1 MTTPDNLNQQ
11 NPTTSTINAADS
23 VSNPPQR
30 RRWRI
35 LKFFSGIML
44 AVLIAVTGGGYWI
57 LNTPSGVQWL
67 LTAIQRASND
77 AVQFEAVSGSAAALH
92 IGKVNFADAST
103 QIAIDQFELRWS
115 PHRLLAGKLLIH
127 AFGAQSIAL
136 HSAPSE
142 EETVIPEDLSLP
154 VELTIERLHI
164 GALHIY
170 TLDGEPPETRQPDF
184 SLSGVSLRLDSHARQ
199 HAISR
204 LALNSTF
211 GALQAMGSIETAP
224 PFRLR
229 AMLRHDASEKWGVT
243 QAAVSGTLEQL
254 NLKLHHQLQSGN
266 APMQGYIDIQLQ
278 PFAPEP
284 VEMVTAF
291 KAAVTG
297 FNPAALFPDTPQASI
312 SMHTDLHRNAE
323 SRLEGK
329 LTLINRMTAPLDRD
343 GLPLAAF
350 RTAVL
355 LDAKTLKLDRL
366 AIRLAG
372 NARISGNA
380 AWHFNEKYGLA
391 ALDIGNLN
399 PAAIDT
405 TMQAAGINGTLRLTG
420 DANQQRIEARLRD
433 QSLKLPESLK
443 LDLTAVHS
451 ANRIAL
457 EHVNLSRGQSSLTG
471 MGELNLPDA
480 AATGEALPFRFT
492 GQLKQ
497 FNLADFIQGYE
508 SRLNMKLAL
517 TGNWSPEL
525 AGTLDYR
532 FEESRF
538 NRQPVDGKG
547 RIEFTQLPSST
558 IAIVSAADLQIGSN
572 RIQAHGKYG
581 KPGDALTLQ
590 ITAPALDQTG
600 FGVSGALQAYIE
612 LRGVIDK
619 PAVDFDISGEQLAL
633 PGEQSVGHLAA
644 RGRLHPDTLALALS
658 ADRIRS
664 ANKTLLEQ
672 IHLKVDGQTAQHTIQ
687 AELRIDQT
695 QSVTLQANG
704 SLFGYDRQQTTPYWK
719 GTITHLAV
727 SGQLPV
733 QLQTHAALTLA
744 DDKIT
749 LDNARFSV
757 AGGEASIDTARWS
770 PQKWQSRGHF
780 SSIAV
785 HPGSDLIAKED
796 ILRLRGQWD
805 IQAQGQL
812 TGDIEVMR
820 EQGDW
825 FLPGELPHAIGLQN
839 LRLHASADNGQL
851 TGQLDLASEHLG
863 QMAASIT
870 LPITASASND
880 FFPPH
885 TALNGALSLK
895 SADLSWLDNLADSAI
910 HAGGMVEMEAAI
922 SGTLENPA
930 LQGRITGKELALAL
944 PDEGLNLNQGQLAAR
959 FDQSALH
966 IEQLRFISPY
976 EAPPKDRLLRK
987 LKLEEKAG
995 SIEITGTLGFTD
1007 NTHQL
1012 AVALDQVYLV
1022 HPPHYWI
1029 AASGNNT
1036 ATMSS
1041 NVLDIKGEITA
1052 DAGLITQPPATRP
1065 QLADDIV
1072 VADDTAESADGTGIG
1087 TQSSIVN
1094 LSATLNLGKQ
1104 FFLRVAG
1111 LEGQLDGS
1119 LRLQNDKQGTLSA
1132 IGSITTKNTS
1142 YKAYGQNLTVERGI
1156 VNFYGP
1162 LDDPGLNVRAV
1173 RKGLE
1178 VEAGVEVA
1186 GTVRHP
1192 QIKLVS
1198 SPNVPDT
1205 EKLSWIA
1212 LGRAPDV
1219 SGLDTSLL
1227 MTAANSILGGQSG
1240 FGVTDRIRDLFGFDE
1255 FSFRQGSTP
1264 GSTQTTGQAATQISP
1279 FANPYAFAGST
1290 LGGQIGTIGK
1300 RISSRAYLSYE
1311 RGITA
1316 ATAGITKLTYTLT
1329 PSITVV
1335 TQAGEDSAMDL
1346 FYTFRFD

>member
-1 MTTPDNLNQQ
+1 MTPPDDLNQP
-11 NPTTSTINAADS
+11 NPA
-23 VSNPPQR
+23 VSSPPQR

-35 LKFFSGIML
+35 LKIFSGIML
-44 AVLIAVTGGGYWI
+44 AMLIVLTGGGYWI
-57 LNTPSGVQWL
+57 LNMPSGIQWL

-77 AVQFEAVSGSAAALH
+77 TVQFEAISGTAAALR
-92 IGKVNFADAST
+92 IGRVSFADAAT
-103 QIAIDQFELRWS
+103 QIAIDQFELHWS
-115 PHRLLAGKLLIH
+115 PHRLLTGKLLIH
-127 AFGAQSIAL
+127 ALSMQSIAL

-142 EETVIPEDLSLP
+142 EETVMPEDLSLP
-154 VELTIERLHI
+154 VELTVERLHI
-164 GALHIY
+164 GALHVY
-170 TLDGEPPETRQPDF
+170 TINDESPETRQADF

-204 LALNSTF
+204 VALSSAF
-211 GALQAMGSIETAP
+211 GALQATGFIETAP

-243 QAAVSGTLEQL
+243 QAAVSGTLGQM

-266 APMQGYIDIQLQ
+266 ASMQGYIDVQLQ

-284 VEMVTAF
+284 AEMLTAL

-297 FNPAALFPDTPQASI
+297 FNPASLFPDTPQASI
-312 SMHTDLHRNAE
+312 SLHTDLRRNAE
-323 SRLEGK
+323 NRLEGR
-329 LTLINRMTAPLDRD
+329 LTLINPASAPLDQD
-343 GLPLAAF
+343 GLPLAAL
-350 RTAVL
+350 RTTVL

-372 NARISGNA
+372 HARISGDA
-380 AWHFNEKYGLA
+380 AWHFNEEYGLA

-405 TMQAAGINGTLRLTG
+405 TLQAASINGALRLTG
-420 DANQQRIEARLRD
+420 DADQQRIEARLRD
-433 QSLKLPESLK
+433 QSPKLSKSLQ
-443 LDLTAVHS
+443 LDLAAVHS
-451 ANRIAL
+451 TNRIVL
-457 EHVNLSRGQSSLTG
+457 EQVNLSRGQSSLTG
-471 MGELNLPDA
+471 MGELNLPGA

-497 FNLADFIQGYE
+497 FDIADFIQGYE

-517 TGNWSPEL
+517 AGDWSPEL
-525 AGTLDYR
+525 TGMLDYR
-532 FEESRF
+532 LEDSHF
-538 NRQPVDGKG
+538 NHQPVTGKG
-547 RIEFTQLPSST
+547 RIAFTQLPSSA

-572 RIQAHGKYG
+572 RIQAHGQYG

-590 ITAPALDQTG
+590 INAPALDQTG
-600 FGVSGALQAYIE
+600 FGLSGALQATIE

-619 PAVDFDISGEQLAL
+619 PAIDFDVSGEQLAL
-633 PGEQSVGHLAA
+633 ADTQSVGHLTV
-644 RGRLHPDTLALALS
+644 RGKLHPDALALTLS
-658 ADRIRS
+658 ADQIRS
-664 ANKTLLEQ
+664 TNKTLLKQ
-672 IHLKVDGQTAQHTIQ
+672 LHLKVDGQTTQHTIQ
-687 AELRIDQT
+687 TELRIDRE
-695 QSVTLQANG
+695 QSVTLQAEG
-704 SLFGYDRQQTTPYWK
+704 GLFGHDRQKAAPHWK
-719 GTITHLAV
+719 GAITHLAV

-733 QLQTHAALTLA
+733 QLQTHAALTFA
-744 DDKIT
+744 SDKVT
-749 LDNARFSV
+749 LDNARFAV
-757 AGGEASIDTARWS
+757 AGGEARIDTALWS
-770 PQKWQSRGHF
+770 PQKWQTRGRF
-780 SSIAV
+780 SGIAV
-785 HPGSDLIAKED
+785 HPGGDLIAKED
-796 ILRLRGQWD
+796 LLRLRGQWD
-805 IQAQGQL
+805 VQAHRQL
-812 TGDIEVMR
+812 TGEIQVTR

-825 FLPGELPHAIGLQN
+825 FLPGDLPHAIGLQN

-851 TGQLDLASEHLG
+851 TGRFDLVSKHLG
-863 QMAASIT
+863 QATASIT
-870 LPITASASND
+870 LPITASASTD

-885 TALNGALSLK
+885 TALNGALTLK
-895 SADLSWLDNLADSAI
+895 STDLSWLDNLADSAI
-910 HAGGMVEMEAAI
+910 HAGGAVEAEAAI
-922 SGTLENPA
+922 SGTLGKPA
-930 LQGRITGKELALAL
+930 LQGRITGKDLALAL
-944 PDEGLNLNQGQLAAR
+944 PDEGLNLDQGQLAAR
-959 FDQSALH
+959 FDQSTLH
-966 IEQLRFISPY
+966 IEQLRFVSPY

-995 SIEITGTLGFTD
+995 SIEITGALGFTD
-1007 NTHQL
+1007 HAHQL

-1029 AASGNNT
+1029 VASGNST
-1036 ATMSS
+1036 ATMLG
-1041 NVLDIKGEITA
+1041 NVLDLKGEITA

-1072 VADDTAESADGTGIG
+1072 IADDKAEPSVDPADDT
-1087 TQSSIVN
+1087 QSPIVN
-1094 LSATLNLGKQ
+1094 LSATLDLGKQ

-1119 LRLQNDKQGTLSA
+1119 LRLQNDEKGLSA
-1132 IGSITTKNTS
+1132 TGSITTKNTS

-1227 MTAANSILGGQSG
+1227 VTAANSILGGQSG
-1240 FGVTDRIRDLFGFDE
+1240 FGVTDQIRDLFGFDE

-1279 FANPYAFAGST
+1279 FTNPYAFAGST

-1335 TQAGEDSAMDL
+1335 TQAGEDSAVDL

>member
-1 MTTPDNLNQQ
+1 MTPPDDLNQQ
-11 NPTTSTINAADS
+11 NPA
-23 VSNPPQR
+23 VSSPPQR

-35 LKFFSGIML
+35 LKVFSGIML
-44 AVLIAVTGGGYWI
+44 ILLIALTGGGYWI
-57 LNTPSGVQWL
+57 LNMPSGIQWL
-67 LTAIQRASND
+67 LTAIQRASKD
-77 AVQFEAVSGSAAALH
+77 TVQFEAISGTATALR
-92 IGKVNFADAST
+92 IGKVNFADAAT
-103 QIAIDQFELRWS
+103 HITIDQFELHWS
-115 PHRLLAGKLLIH
+115 PHRLLTGKLLIH
-127 AFGAQSIAL
+127 ALSMQSIAL

-142 EETVIPEDLSLP
+142 EETAMPKDLSLP
-154 VELTIERLHI
+154 VELTVERLHI
-164 GALHIY
+164 GALHVY
-170 TLDGEPPETRQPDF
+170 TINDEPPEARQADF

-211 GALQAMGSIETAP
+211 GALQATGFIETAP

-229 AMLRHDASEKWGVT
+229 AMLRHDAPEKWGVT
-243 QAAVSGTLEQL
+243 QAAVSGTLEQM
-254 NLKLHHQLQSGN
+254 NLKLHHQLQSGS
-266 APMQGYIDIQLQ
+266 APMQGYIDVQLQ

-284 VEMVTAF
+284 AEMVTAL
-291 KAAVTG
+291 KTAVTG
-297 FNPAALFPDTPQASI
+297 FNPASLFPDTPQANI
-312 SMHTDLHRNAE
+312 SLHTDLRRNAE
-323 SRLEGK
+323 NRLEGR
-329 LTLINRMTAPLDRD
+329 LTLINPASAPLDQD
-343 GLPLAAF
+343 GLPLAAL
-350 RTAVL
+350 RTTVL
-355 LDAKTLKLDRL
+355 LDTKTLKLDRL

-372 NARISGNA
+372 HARIAGDA
-380 AWHFNEKYGLA
+380 AWHFNEEYGLA

-405 TMQAAGINGTLRLTG
+405 TLQAASINGALRLTG
-420 DANQQRIEARLRD
+420 DADQQRIEARLRD
-433 QSLKLPESLK
+433 QSPKLSKSLQ
-443 LDLTAVHS
+443 LDLAAVHS
-451 ANRIAL
+451 ANRVVL
-457 EHVNLSRGQSSLTG
+457 EQVNLSRGQSSLTG
-471 MGELNLPDA
+471 MGELNLPGA

-492 GQLKQ
+492 GQLRQ
-497 FNLADFIQGYE
+497 FNIADFIQGYE

-517 TGNWSPEL
+517 AGNWSPEL
-525 AGTLDYR
+525 TGMLDYR
-532 FEESRF
+532 FEDSRF

-547 RIEFTQLPSST
+547 RITFTQLPSSA
-558 IAIVSAADLQIGSN
+558 IAIGSAADLQIGSN
-572 RIQAHGKYG
+572 RIQAHGQYG
-581 KPGDALTLQ
+581 RPGDALTLQ
-590 ITAPALDQTG
+590 ISAPALDQTG
-600 FGVSGALQAYIE
+600 FGVSGALQATIA

-619 PAVDFDISGEQLAL
+619 PAIDFDVSGEQLAL
-633 PGEQSVGHLAA
+633 ADAQSVGHLAA
-644 RGRLHPDTLALALS
+644 RGKLHPDALALTLS
-658 ADRIRS
+658 ADQIRS
-664 ANKTLLEQ
+664 ADKTLLKQ
-672 IHLKVDGQTAQHTIQ
+672 LHLKVDGQTTQHTIQ
-687 AELRIDQT
+687 AELRIDRE
-695 QSVTLQANG
+695 QSVTLQAEG
-704 SLFGYDRQQTTPYWK
+704 GLFGHDRQKTTPHWK
-719 GTITHLAV
+719 GAITHLAI

-744 DDKIT
+744 SDKVT
-749 LDNARFSV
+749 LDNARFAV
-757 AGGEASIDTARWS
+757 AGGEARIDTVLWS
-770 PQKWQSRGHF
+770 PQKWQSRGRF
-780 SSIAV
+780 SGIAV
-785 HPGSDLIAKED
+785 HPGGDLIAKED
-796 ILRLRGQWD
+796 MLRLRGQWD
-805 IQAQGQL
+805 VQAQRQL
-812 TGDIEVMR
+812 TGEIEVTR
-820 EQGDW
+820 ERGDW
-825 FLPGELPHAIGLQN
+825 FLPGDLPHAIGLQN

-851 TGQLDLASEHLG
+851 TGRFDLVSTHLG
-863 QMAASIT
+863 RASASIT
-870 LPITASASND
+870 LPITASASSD

-885 TALNGALSLK
+885 TALSGALTLK
-895 SADLSWLDNLADSAI
+895 SADLAWLDNLADSAI
-910 HAGGMVEMEAAI
+910 HAGGVVEMEAAI
-922 SGTLENPA
+922 SGTLQNPA
-930 LQGRITGKELALAL
+930 LQGRITGKDLALAL
-944 PDEGLNLNQGQLAAR
+944 PDEGLNLDQGQLAAR
-959 FDQSALH
+959 FDQSALR
-966 IEQLRFISPY
+966 IEQLRFVSPY

-995 SIEITGTLGFTD
+995 SIEITGALGFTD
-1007 NTHQL
+1007 NAHQL
-1012 AVALDQVYLV
+1012 TVALDQVYLV

-1029 AASGNNT
+1029 VASGNST
-1036 ATMSS
+1036 ATMLG
-1041 NVLDIKGEITA
+1041 NVLDLKGEITA

-1072 VADDTAESADGTGIG
+1072 IADDKAEPSVEPAND
-1087 TQSSIVN
+1087 TQSPIVN
-1094 LSATLNLGKQ
+1094 LSATLDLGKQ

-1119 LRLQNDKQGTLSA
+1119 LRLQNDEKGLSA
-1132 IGSITTKNTS
+1132 TGSITTKNTS

-1227 MTAANSILGGQSG
+1227 VTAANSILGGQSG
-1240 FGVTDRIRDLFGFDE
+1240 FGVTDQIRDLFGFDE

-1279 FANPYAFAGST
+1279 FTNPYAFAGST

-1335 TQAGEDSAMDL
+1335 TQAGEDSAVDL

>member
-1 MTTPDNLNQQ
+1 MTTPDNLNQR
-11 NPTTSTINAADS
+11 NPAASTANSADS
-23 VSNPPQR
+23 VSSPPQR
-30 RRWRI
+30 LRWRM
-35 LKFFSGIML
+35 LKVFSGIIL
-44 AVLIAVTGGGYWI
+44 AVSIALTGGSYWI
-57 LNTPSGVQWL
+57 LNTPSGLQWL
-67 LTAIQRASND
+67 FAAIQRASND
-77 AVQFEAVSGSAAALH
+77 MVQFEAVSGTAAALR
-92 IGKVNFADAST
+92 IGRLNFVDEST

-115 PHRLLAGKLLIH
+115 PYRLLTGKLLIH
-127 AFGAQSIAL
+127 ALSVQSIAL

-142 EETVIPEDLSLP
+142 EETVMPEDLSLP
-154 VELTIERLHI
+154 IELTVERLHI
-164 GALHIY
+164 GALHGY
-170 TLDGEPPETRQPDF
+170 TLDDKPIETRQPDF
-184 SLSGVSLRLDSHARQ
+184 SLTGVSLRLQSNTRR

-204 LALNSTF
+204 LALNSEF
-211 GALQAMGSIETAP
+211 GALQAAGSIETAP

-229 AMLRHDASEKWGVT
+229 AMLRHDAAKKWGIT
-243 QAAVSGTLEQL
+243 QAAVTGTLEQL
-254 NLKLHHQLQSGN
+254 NLKLQHQLQPGN
-266 APMQGYIDIQLQ
+266 APMQAYIDAHLR

-284 VEMVTAF
+284 AEMVTTL

-297 FNPAALFPDTPQASI
+297 FNPAVLFPDTPQADI
-312 SMHTDLHRNAE
+312 SMHTDLRLNAE
-323 SRLEGK
+323 NRLEGK
-329 LTLINRMTAPLDRD
+329 LTLINPASAPLDRD
-343 GLPLAAF
+343 GLPLTAF
-350 RTAVL
+350 RTVVL
-355 LDAKTLKLDRL
+355 LDAETLKLNRL
-366 AIRLAG
+366 EIRLTE

-380 AWHFNEKYGLA
+380 AWHFNEEYGLA
-391 ALDIGNLN
+391 ALDIDNLN

-405 TMQAAGINGTLRLTG
+405 TLQAAGINGTLRLTG
-420 DANQQRIEARLRD
+420 DVDQQRIEARLRD
-433 QSLKLPESLK
+433 QSLKLSKSLK
-443 LDLTAVHS
+443 LDLAAVHS
-451 ANRIAL
+451 ANRIVL

-480 AATGEALPFRFT
+480 AATDEALPFRFT

-497 FNLADFIQGYE
+497 FNIADFIQGYE

-525 AGTLDYR
+525 TGMLDYR

-538 NRQPVDGKG
+538 NHQSVGGKG
-547 RIEFTQLPSST
+547 RIELAQLPSSA
-558 IAIVSAADLQIGSN
+558 IAIVSAADLQIGTN

-581 KPGDALTLQ
+581 RPGDALTLQ
-590 ITAPALDQTG
+590 ISAPALDQTG
-600 FGVSGALQAYIE
+600 FGISGALKAQIE
-612 LRGVIDK
+612 LRGIIDK
-619 PAVDFDISGEQLAL
+619 PAIDFDISAEQLAL
-633 PGEQSVGHLAA
+633 PGEQSIDNLAA
-644 RGRLHPDTLALALS
+644 RGKLHPDALALTLS
-658 ADRIRS
+658 ADQIRS
-664 ANKTLLEQ
+664 ADKTLLKQ
-672 IHLKVDGQTAQHTIQ
+672 LHLKVDGQTAQHSIL
-687 AELRIDQT
+687 ADLRIDRE
-695 QSVTLQANG
+695 QSVTLRADG
-704 SLFGYDRQQTTPYWK
+704 GLSGHDQQKTTPQWK
-719 GTITHLAV
+719 GAITHLAV

-733 QLQTHAALTLA
+733 QLQTQAALTLA
-744 DDKIT
+744 ADKIT
-749 LDNARFSV
+749 VDNARFSI
-757 AGGEASIDTARWS
+757 AGGEASIDSVRWS
-770 PQKWQSRGHF
+770 PQKWQSRGRF
-780 SSIAV
+780 SGIAV

-812 TGDIEVMR
+812 AGEIEVTR
-820 EQGDW
+820 ERGDW
-825 FLPGELPHAIGLQN
+825 FLPGELPYAIGLQN
-839 LRLHASADNGQL
+839 LHLRASADNGWL
-851 TGQLDLASEHLG
+851 TGRLDLVSEHLG

-870 LPITASASND
+870 LPVTPSAGND

-895 SADLSWLDNLADSAI
+895 STDLSWLGGLADSAI
-910 HAGGMVEMEAAI
+910 HAGGAIELEAAI

-930 LQGRITGKELALAL
+930 LQGHITGKDLAFAL
-944 PDEGLNLNQGQLAAR
+944 PDEGLNLGQGQLAAR

-966 IEQLRFISPY
+966 IEQLRFVSPY

-987 LKLEEKAG
+987 LKLEEKPG
-995 SIEITGTLGFTD
+995 SIEITGALGFTD
-1007 NTHQL
+1007 NAHQL
-1012 AVALDQVYLV
+1012 TVALDQVYLA

-1029 AASGNNT
+1029 VASGNST
-1036 ATMSS
+1036 ATMFG
-1041 NVLDIKGEITA
+1041 NVLDLKGEITA

-1072 VADDTAESADGTGIG
+1072 VTDDKAASSGDQGAD
-1087 TQSSIVN
+1087 TQSPIVN

-1111 LEGQLDGS
+1111 LDGQLDGS
-1119 LRLQNDKQGTLSA
+1119 LRLQNDEKGLVA

-1198 SPNVPDT
+1198 SPNVPDS

-1240 FGVTDRIRDLFGFDE
+1240 FGVTDQIRDLFGFDE

-1264 GSTQTTGQAATQISP
+1264 GSTQTTTGQAATQISP
-1279 FANPYAFAGST
+1279 FTNPYAFAGST

-1335 TQAGEDSAMDL
+1335 TQAGEDSAVDL

>member
-1 MTTPDNLNQQ
+1 MATPNDPNQQ
-11 NPTTSTINAADS
+11 NPAAN
-23 VSNPPQR
+23 NPPQQ

-35 LKFFSGIML
+35 VKVFSGIML
-44 AVLIAVTGGGYWI
+44 AVLIALTGGGYWM
-57 LNTPSGVQWL
+57 LNTPSGLHWL

-77 AVQFEAVSGSAAALH
+77 AVQFDAVSGTAAALH
-92 IGKVNFADAST
+92 IGRVSFADEST

-115 PHRLLAGKLLIH
+115 PHRLLTGKLLIH
-127 AFGAQSIAL
+127 TFNAQSIAL
-136 HSAPSE
+136 HNAPSE
-142 EETVIPEDLSLP
+142 EKTVMPEDLSLP
-154 VELTIERLHI
+154 VELTVERLHI
-164 GALHIY
+164 GALHVY
-170 TLDGEPPETRQPDF
+170 TLDGEPVEAWQPDF
-184 SLSGVSLRLDSHARQ
+184 SLTDVSLRLDSHARQ

-204 LALNSTF
+204 LALNSGF
-211 GALQAMGSIETAP
+211 GVLQAAGYIETAP

-229 AMLRHDASEKWGVT
+229 AMLRHDAPEKWGVT
-243 QAAVSGTLEQL
+243 QTAVTGTLEQL
-254 NLKLHHQLQSGN
+254 NLKLQHQLQPGN
-266 APMQGYIDIQLQ
+266 TPIQGYIDAQLR

-284 VEMVTAF
+284 VEMVTAL

-312 SMHTDLHRNAE
+312 SIHTDLRLNAE
-323 SRLEGK
+323 NRLKGK
-329 LTLINRMTAPLDRD
+329 LTLINPANAPLDQDR
-343 GLPLAAF
+343 LPLAAF

-366 AIRLAG
+366 EIRLTE

-380 AWHFNEKYGLA
+380 AWHFSEEYGLA

-420 DANQQRIEARLRD
+420 DADQQRIEARLRD
-433 QSLKLPESLK
+433 QSLKLSKSLK
-443 LDLTAVHS
+443 LDLAAVHS
-451 ANRIAL
+451 VNRVVL

-497 FNLADFIQGYE
+497 FNIADFIQGYE

-517 TGNWSPEL
+517 AGNWSPEL
-525 AGTLDYR
+525 TGMLDYR

-538 NRQPVDGKG
+538 SRQPVGGKG
-547 RIEFTQLPSST
+547 RIEFTQLPSSA

-581 KPGDALTLQ
+581 RPGDALTLQ
-590 ITAPALDQTG
+590 ITAPALDQAG
-600 FGVSGALQAYIE
+600 FGVSGALKAQIE

-619 PAVDFDISGEQLAL
+619 PAIDFDISAEQLAL
-633 PGEQSVGHLAA
+633 PGEQSIGHLAA
-644 RGRLHPDTLALALS
+644 YGKLHPDALALALS
-658 ADRIRS
+658 ADQIRS
-664 ANKTLLEQ
+664 ADKTLLEQ
-672 IHLKVDGQTAQHTIQ
+672 LHLKMDGQTSQHTIL
-687 AELRIDQT
+687 ADLRIDRE
-695 QSVTLQANG
+695 QSVTLRADG
-704 SLFGYDRQQTTPYWK
+704 GLSGHDQQKTTPRWK
-719 GTITHLAV
+719 GAITHLAV

-744 DDKIT
+744 SDKIT

-757 AGGEASIDTARWS
+757 ADGEASIDSALWS
-770 PQKWQSRGHF
+770 PQNWQSRGRF
-780 SSIAV
+780 SGIAV

-812 TGDIEVMR
+812 AGEIEVTR

-851 TGQLDLASEHLG
+851 TGRLDLASEHLG
-863 QMAASIT
+863 QATARIT
-870 LPITASASND
+870 LPITASAGND

-895 SADLSWLDNLADSAI
+895 FADLSWLDNLADSAI
-910 HAGGMVEMEAAI
+910 HAGGAVEAEAAI

-930 LQGRITGKELALAL
+930 LQGRITGKELAFAL
-944 PDEGLNLNQGQLAAR
+944 PDEGLNLGQGQLAAR

-966 IEQLRFISPY
+966 IEQLRFVSPY

-987 LKLEEKAG
+987 LKLEEKPG
-995 SIEITGTLGFTD
+995 SLEITGALGFVD
-1007 NTHQL
+1007 NAYQL
-1012 AVALDQVYLV
+1012 NVTLDQVYLV

-1029 AASGNNT
+1029 AASGNST
-1036 ATMSS
+1036 ATMSG

-1072 VADDTAESADGTGIG
+1072 IANDKMESSGDPATDTRTP
-1087 TQSSIVN
+1087 IVN

-1119 LRLQNDKQGTLSA
+1119 LRLQNDEKGLGA

-1162 LDDPGLNVRAV
+1162 LDDPGLNVRAI

-1198 SPNVPDT
+1198 SPNVSDT

-1227 MTAANSILGGQSG
+1227 VTAANSILGGQSG
-1240 FGVTDRIRDLFGFDE
+1240 FGVTDQIRDLFGFDE
-1255 FSFRQGSTP
+1255 FSFRQGSTA
-1264 GSTQTTGQAATQISP
+1264 GSTQATGQTATQISP
-1279 FANPYAFAGST
+1279 FTNPYAFAGST

-1335 TQAGEDSAMDL
+1335 TQAGEDSAVDL

>member
-1 MTTPDNLNQQ
+1 MATPDDLNQP
-11 NPTTSTINAADS
+11 NPAAS
-23 VSNPPQR
+23 SLPQR
-30 RRWRI
+30 RRWRV
-35 LKFFSGIML
+35 LKVFSGIML
-44 AVLIAVTGGGYWI
+44 AMLIALTGGGYWI
-57 LNTPSGVQWL
+57 LNTQPGVQWL

-77 AVQFEAVSGSAAALH
+77 AVQFEAVSGTAAALH
-92 IGKVNFADAST
+92 IGRVNFADEST
-103 QIAIDQFELRWS
+103 QIDIDQFELRWS
-115 PHRLLAGKLLIH
+115 PHRLLTGKLLIH
-127 AFGAQSIAL
+127 AFSVQSIAL

-142 EETVIPEDLSLP
+142 EETVMPEDLSLP
-154 VELTIERLHI
+154 IELTVERLHI
-164 GALHIY
+164 GALHVY
-170 TLDGEPPETRQPDF
+170 TIDDEPPETRQPDF
-184 SLSGVSLRLDSHARQ
+184 SLVGISLRLDSHARQ

-204 LALNSTF
+204 LALNSAF
-211 GALQAMGSIETAP
+211 GTLQAAGTIEAVP

-229 AMLRHDASEKWGVT
+229 AMLRHDALEKWGVT
-243 QAAVSGTLEQL
+243 QAAVSGTLEQV

-266 APMQGYIDIQLQ
+266 ALMQGYIDAQLQ
-278 PFAPEP
+278 PLAPEP
-284 VEMVTAF
+284 MEMVTAL
-291 KAAVTG
+291 KAAITG
-297 FNPAALFPDTPQASI
+297 FNPASLFPDTPQASI
-312 SMHTDLHRNAE
+312 SLHTDLRRNAKNQ
-323 SRLEGK
+323 LEGK
-329 LTLINRMTAPLDRD
+329 LTLINPANAPLDKD
-343 GLPLAAF
+343 GLPLTALRA
-350 RTAVL
+350 AVL

-380 AWHFNEKYGLA
+380 AWHFNEEYGLA

-405 TMQAAGINGTLRLTG
+405 TLQAARINGALRMTG
-420 DANQQRIEARLRD
+420 DADQQRIEARLRD
-433 QSLKLPESLK
+433 QSPKLSKSLQ
-443 LDLTAVHS
+443 LDLAAVHS
-451 ANRIAL
+451 ANRIVL
-457 EHVNLSRGQSSLTG
+457 EQVNLSRGQSSLTG
-471 MGELNLPDA
+471 MGELNLPDE
-480 AATGEALPFRFT
+480 AATGEALPFRFN

-497 FNLADFIQGYE
+497 FNIADFIQGYE

-517 TGNWSPEL
+517 AGNWSPEL
-525 AGTLDYR
+525 TGMLDYR

-538 NRQPVDGKG
+538 NRQPVVGKG
-547 RIEFTQLPSST
+547 RIEFAQLPSSA

-572 RIQAHGKYG
+572 RIQAHGQYG
-581 KPGDALTLQ
+581 RRGDTMTLQ
-590 ITAPALDQTG
+590 ISAPALDQIG
-600 FGVSGALQAYIE
+600 FGVSGALKAQMK

-619 PAVDFDISGEQLAL
+619 PAIDFDVNGEQLAL
-633 PGEQSVGHLAA
+633 AGAQSIGHLAA
-644 RGRLHPDTLALALS
+644 RGKLHPDALALTLS
-658 ADRIRS
+658 ADQIRS
-664 ANKTLLEQ
+664 ADKTLLKQ
-672 IHLKVDGQTAQHTIQ
+672 LHLKVDGQTAQHTIQ
-687 AELRIDQT
+687 TELRIDRE

-704 SLFGYDRQQTTPYWK
+704 GLFGHDRQKTTPHWK
-719 GTITHLAV
+719 GAITHLAV

-744 DDKIT
+744 SDKVT
-749 LDNARFSV
+749 LDNARFAV
-757 AGGEASIDTARWS
+757 AGGEASIDTALWS
-770 PQKWQSRGHF
+770 PQKWQSRGRF
-780 SSIAV
+780 SGIAV
-785 HPGSDLIAKED
+785 HPGSDLISKED

-805 IQAQGQL
+805 VQAQRQL
-812 TGDIEVMR
+812 TGEIEVTR

-825 FLPGELPHAIGLQN
+825 FLPGDLPHAIGLQN
-839 LRLHASADNGQL
+839 LHLHASADNGQL
-851 TGQLDLASEHLG
+851 TGRFDLISEHLG
-863 QMAASIT
+863 RVSARIT
-870 LPITASASND
+870 LPVTASASND

-895 SADLSWLDNLADSAI
+895 SADLSWLDNLADSTI
-910 HAGGMVEMEAAI
+910 HAGGVVEMEAAI

-930 LQGRITGKELALAL
+930 LQGRITGKDLALAL
-944 PDEGLNLNQGQLAAR
+944 PDEGLNLDQGQLAAR
-959 FDQSALH
+959 FDQSALR
-966 IEQLRFISPY
+966 IEQLRFVSPY

-987 LKLEEKAG
+987 LKLEEKVG
-995 SIEITGTLGFTD
+995 SIEITGALGFTD
-1007 NTHQL
+1007 NAHQL

-1029 AASGNNT
+1029 VASGNST
-1036 ATMSS
+1036 ATMFG
-1041 NVLDIKGEITA
+1041 NVLDLKGEITA
-1052 DAGLITQPPATRP
+1052 DAGLITQPPVTRP

-1072 VADDTAESADGTGIG
+1072 IVNDKAESSADPTSD
-1087 TQSSIVN
+1087 TQSPIIN
-1094 LSATLNLGKQ
+1094 LGATLDLGKQ

-1111 LEGQLDGS
+1111 LEGQLDGN
-1119 LRLQNDKQGTLSA
+1119 LRLQNDEKGLSA
-1132 IGSITTKNTS
+1132 TGSITTKNTS

-1240 FGVTDRIRDLFGFDE
+1240 FGVTDQIRDLFGFDE

-1264 GSTQTTGQAATQISP
+1264 GSTQTTGQATTQISP
-1279 FANPYAFAGST
+1279 FTNPYAFAGST

-1335 TQAGEDSAMDL
+1335 TQAGEDSAVDL

>member
-1 MTTPDNLNQQ
+1 MTPPDDLNQP
-11 NPTTSTINAADS
+11 NPA
-23 VSNPPQR
+23 VSSPPQR

-35 LKFFSGIML
+35 LKIFSGIML
-44 AVLIAVTGGGYWI
+44 AMLIVLTGGGYWI
-57 LNTPSGVQWL
+57 LNMPSGIQWL

-77 AVQFEAVSGSAAALH
+77 TVQFEAISGTAAALR
-92 IGKVNFADAST
+92 IGRVSFADAAT
-103 QIAIDQFELRWS
+103 QIAIDQFELHWS
-115 PHRLLAGKLLIH
+115 PHRLLTGKLLIH
-127 AFGAQSIAL
+127 ALNMQSITL

-142 EETVIPEDLSLP
+142 EETVMPEDLSLP
-154 VELTIERLHI
+154 IELTVERLHI
-164 GALHIY
+164 GALHGY
-170 TLDGEPPETRQPDF
+170 TLDDEPVETRQPDF

-204 LALNSTF
+204 LTLNSAF
-211 GALQAMGSIETAP
+211 GALQAAGSIETAP

-243 QAAVSGTLEQL
+243 QAAVSGTLEQM
-254 NLKLHHQLQSGN
+254 NLKLNHQLQSGN
-266 APMQGYIDIQLQ
+266 APMQSYIDVQLQ

-284 VEMVTAF
+284 AEMLTAL

-297 FNPAALFPDTPQASI
+297 FNPASLFPDTPQASI
-312 SMHTDLHRNAE
+312 SLHTDLRRNAE
-323 SRLEGK
+323 NRLEGR
-329 LTLINRMTAPLDRD
+329 LTLINPASAPLDQD
-343 GLPLAAF
+343 GLPLAAL
-350 RTAVL
+350 RTTVL

-372 NARISGNA
+372 HARISGDA
-380 AWHFNEKYGLA
+380 AWHFNEEYGLA
-391 ALDIGNLN
+391 ALDIGDLN

-405 TMQAAGINGTLRLTG
+405 TLQAASINGTLRLTG
-420 DANQQRIEARLRD
+420 DAGQQRIEARLRD
-433 QSLKLPESLK
+433 QSPKLSKSLQ
-443 LDLTAVHS
+443 LDLAAVHS
-451 ANRIAL
+451 ANRIVL
-457 EHVNLSRGQSSLTG
+457 EQVNLSRGQSSLTG
-471 MGELNLPDA
+471 MGELNLPGA

-497 FNLADFIQGYE
+497 FDIADFIQGYE

-517 TGNWSPEL
+517 AGDWSPEL
-525 AGTLDYR
+525 TGMLDYR
-532 FEESRF
+532 LEDSHF
-538 NRQPVDGKG
+538 NHQPVTGKG
-547 RIEFTQLPSST
+547 RIAFTQLPSSA

-572 RIQAHGKYG
+572 RIQAHGQYG

-590 ITAPALDQTG
+590 INAPALNQTG
-600 FGVSGALQAYIE
+600 FGVSGALQATIE

-619 PAVDFDISGEQLAL
+619 PAIDFDVSGEQLAL
-633 PGEQSVGHLAA
+633 ADTQSVGHLTA
-644 RGRLHPDTLALALS
+644 RGKLHPDALALTLS
-658 ADRIRS
+658 ADQIRS
-664 ANKTLLEQ
+664 TNKTLLKQ
-672 IHLKVDGQTAQHTIQ
+672 LHLKVDGQTTQHTIQ
-687 AELRIDQT
+687 TELRIDRE
-695 QSVTLQANG
+695 QSVTLQAEG
-704 SLFGYDRQQTTPYWK
+704 GLFGHDRQKAAPHWK
-719 GTITHLAV
+719 GAITHLAV

-733 QLQTHAALTLA
+733 QLQTHAALTFA
-744 DDKIT
+744 SDKVT
-749 LDNARFSV
+749 LDNARFAV
-757 AGGEASIDTARWS
+757 AGGEARIDTALWS
-770 PQKWQSRGHF
+770 PQKWQTRGRF
-780 SSIAV
+780 SGIAV
-785 HPGSDLIAKED
+785 HPGGDLIAKED
-796 ILRLRGQWD
+796 LLRLRGQWD
-805 IQAQGQL
+805 VQAHRQL
-812 TGDIEVMR
+812 TGEIQVTR

-825 FLPGELPHAIGLQN
+825 FLPGDLPHAIGLQN

-851 TGQLDLASEHLG
+851 TGRFDLVSEHLG
-863 QMAASIT
+863 QASASIT

-885 TALNGALSLK
+885 TALNGALTLK
-895 SADLSWLDNLADSAI
+895 STDLSWLDNLADSAI
-910 HAGGMVEMEAAI
+910 HAGGAVEAEAAI
-922 SGTLENPA
+922 SGTLGKPA
-930 LQGRITGKELALAL
+930 LQGRITGKDLALAL
-944 PDEGLNLNQGQLAAR
+944 PDEGLNLDQGQLAAR
-959 FDQSALH
+959 FDQSTLH
-966 IEQLRFISPY
+966 IEQLRFVSPY

-995 SIEITGTLGFTD
+995 SIEITGALGFTD
-1007 NTHQL
+1007 HAHQL

-1029 AASGNNT
+1029 VASGNST
-1036 ATMSS
+1036 ATMLG
-1041 NVLDIKGEITA
+1041 NVLDLKGEITA

-1072 VADDTAESADGTGIG
+1072 IADDKAEPSVDPTDD
-1087 TQSSIVN
+1087 TQSPIVN
-1094 LSATLNLGKQ
+1094 LSATLDLGKQ

-1119 LRLQNDKQGTLSA
+1119 LRLQNDEKGLSA
-1132 IGSITTKNTS
+1132 TGSITTKNTS

-1227 MTAANSILGGQSG
+1227 VTAANSILGGQSG
-1240 FGVTDRIRDLFGFDE
+1240 FGVTDQIRDLFGFDE

-1279 FANPYAFAGST
+1279 FTNPYAFAGST

-1335 TQAGEDSAMDL
+1335 TQAGEDSAVDL